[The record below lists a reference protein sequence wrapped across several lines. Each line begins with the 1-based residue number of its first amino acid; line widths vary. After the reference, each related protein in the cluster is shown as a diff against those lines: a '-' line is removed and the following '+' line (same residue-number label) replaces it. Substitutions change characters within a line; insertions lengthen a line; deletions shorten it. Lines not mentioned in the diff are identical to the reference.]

1 MIGNY
6 LRTLRLFNR
15 NVRLYLVSGALIGF
29 TTAGGIY
36 GVLLNL
42 YLLRLGYGLEFIGI
56 ISATGAIS
64 FAAFSL
70 PAGALGRRL
79 GTRWMM
85 TAGMVLI
92 VVGNISLPL
101 AEFVSSSWQAEYLLL
116 TRLPRAMGFA
126 MYMVNASPFL
136 MGATSAQE
144 RTHVFAVQAA
154 LWPLAGFAGSL
165 AGGFLPGF
173 FSSILAIPADGP
185 EPYRY
190 TLFVA
195 GALLTPAVWALL
207 NTNEVGVK
215 PQQENEESAEPQQAK
230 LVSGDSASAPWG
242 AIVFIALVT
251 LFQTAGFAGIQTFFN
266 VYLDESLAVSTGLIG
281 TLTATG
287 QLFGG
292 IAALATPVLA
302 ARLGHARLVLWGS
315 LGTIFC
321 FIPLVA
327 LSHWGM
333 AGLAFVGIS
342 ALTTIRFAAFAVYQ
356 QEMIGTRWRSM
367 MSGATSMASGLSFS
381 TISLVGGYLVPSLG
395 YGSFFFLSAALTAL
409 GTIIFWIFNRV
420 PGGAFATKF
429 SGT

>member
-6 LRTLRLFNR
+6 LRMLRLFNR

-42 YLLRLGYGLEFIGI
+42 YLLRLGYGLEFVGI

-79 GTRWMM
+79 GTRLMM
-85 TAGMVLI
+85 TTGMVLI

-101 AEFVSSSWQAEYLLL
+101 AEFVSSSWQAEFLLL

-144 RTHVFAVQAA
+144 RTHVFSVQAA

-165 AGGFLPGF
+165 AGGVLPGF

-185 EPYRY
+185 ESYRY

-195 GALLTPAVWALL
+195 GALLSPAVLVLL
-207 NTNEVGVK
+207 NTNEVSVK
-215 PQQENEESAEPQQAK
+215 PQQEN
-230 LVSGDSASAPWG
+230 LVSGDSAPAPWG
-242 AIVFIALVT
+242 PDIFIALVA

-266 VYLDESLAVSTGLIG
+266 VYLDESLEVSTVLIG

-287 QLFGG
+287 QLLGG
-292 IAALATPVLA
+292 IAALSTPVLA
-302 ARLGHARLVLWGS
+302 ASLGHARLVLWGS

-321 FIPLVA
+321 FIPLIA

-356 QEMIGTRWRSM
+356 QEMVSTRWRSM

-381 TISLVGGYLVPSLG
+381 TISLVGGYLVPVLG
-395 YGSFFFLSAALTAL
+395 YKSFFFLSAVITAL
-409 GTIIFWIFNRV
+409 GTVTFWGYTRV
-420 PGGAFATKF
+420 PRGEHAPKSAT
-429 SGT
+429 T